1 MPSANEIEHL
11 YPKIVL
17 NGELKRQSVFTNYKQ
32 SESMGN
38 TQISGNVSMRISS
51 PRKNTLVEHMTTAAT
66 TKTSGMPAPPSFSS
80 NFHKGRII
88 RPSPVG
94 RKMGT
99 TATAGNKFASNSTS
113 VKSLE
118 MKLGGAFMGGH

>member
-1 MPSANEIEHL
+1 
-11 YPKIVL
+11 
-17 NGELKRQSVFTNYKQ
+17 
-32 SESMGN
+32 
-38 TQISGNVSMRISS
+38 MRISS
-51 PRKNTLVEHMTTAAT
+51 PRKATLAEHMTTAAT

-94 RKMGT
+94 KKMGT
-99 TATAGNKFASNSTS
+99 TGGNKFQSNSTS